1 MTRTLASWRSS
12 SPRSSRP
19 IPGRCTS
26 IPRKSRA
33 GCAEAS
39 ARRFSPLPKPISIV
53 SGAARP
59 NSALGSS
66 GCVAKAAPYFG
77 HSTSSARSCAAVIRP
92 LRVTKER
99 IERGCSVWLMRSCGC
114 YCVFEARH
122 ARDHGISA
130 RGAGAAQGSLGE
142 AHMSNWRSAGII
154 ALAGALNWAVAAGAQ
169 ESPRAEGATEAAK
182 PQPARAPEPA
192 SAQAVLLGQLCKI
205 DIKGEKKDQW
215 MRLPKAESSV
225 TQHHLTV
232 GGRSFDYTA
241 TAGTLI
247 IRDDED
253 KPIASI
259 GYVAY
264 VRHDA
269 KGGVRPLMFAFNGGP
284 GSSSL
289 WLHMGVLGPK
299 RVVVS
304 DPGPTPAGPY
314 RTLDNE
320 FGVLDRSDLVMIDPV
335 GTGLAHAV
343 CDHKDDEFFGVDP
356 DIDSVSRFI
365 MQYVSDNNRWT
376 SPKYL
381 LGESY
386 GTTRGAAIVNY
397 LRERAFA
404 FNGLIL
410 VSVATDI
417 EAIFAEL
424 PGNDRPYAVYL
435 PAYAAVAWYHHMLPT
450 QPAALEPFL
459 TEVRAY
465 AMGPFTA
472 ALLKG
477 DALGDA
483 DREAVAQKMHEYT
496 GLSVEYLKAANL
508 RVSEIAFAHEL
519 LKAQR
524 KTLGRLDGRF
534 VGPTMDPLE
543 KYTDYDPQ
551 SSAISAAFAAA
562 FLDYYHGEL
571 RFGQG
576 STYRTTNFGVGE
588 HWKWVHKTEHG
599 EQPMVNSGVD
609 LAEALVKDANL
620 RVLVLN
626 GYYDLA
632 TPFSA
637 TEYVMAH
644 LGLPPGL
651 GARIDMKYY
660 EAGHM
665 MYVHPPSMAKMK
677 RDLDTFIDS
686 TARQ

>member
-39 ARRFSPLPKPISIV
+39 GRRFSPLPKPISIV
-53 SGAARP
+53 RGASRP
-59 NSALGSS
+59 SRALGSS
-66 GCVAKAAPYFG
+66 GCVAKATPYFG
-77 HSTSSARSCAAVIRP
+77 RSTSSARSCAAAVRP
-92 LRVTKER
+92 LLV
-99 IERGCSVWLMRSCGC
+99 
-114 YCVFEARH
+114 
-122 ARDHGISA
+122 
-130 RGAGAAQGSLGE
+130 
-142 AHMSNWRSAGII
+142 
-154 ALAGALNWAVAAGAQ
+154 
-169 ESPRAEGATEAAK
+169 RAD
-182 PQPARAPEPA
+182 
-192 SAQAVLLGQLCKI
+192 S
-205 DIKGEKKDQW
+205 KGEKKDQW

-247 IRDDED
+247 ICDDED

-289 WLHMGVLGPK
+289 CLHMGVLGPK

-304 DPGPTPAGPY
+304 DPGPTPAGRY
-314 RTLDNE
+314 RTVDNE
-320 FGVLDRSDLVMIDPV
+320 FGVLDKSDLVMIDPV

-356 DIDSVSRFI
+356 DIDSLSRFI

-376 SPKYL
+376 SPKYR

-386 GTTRGAAIVNY
+386 GTTGGAASCNS

-410 VSVATDI
+410 VSVATDL

-465 AMGPFTA
+465 AAGPFTA

-477 DALGDA
+477 DAIPDA
-483 DREAVAQKMHEYT
+483 EREAVAGKMHEYT
-496 GLSVEYLKAANL
+496 GLPAEYLKAANL
-508 RVSEIAFAHEL
+508 RVAQGAFTHEL
-519 LKAQR
+519 LKAQH
-524 KTLGRLDGRF
+524 KTVGRLDARF
-534 VGPTMDPLE
+534 VGATMDPLE
-543 KYTDYDPQ
+543 KYSDYDPQ
-551 SSAISAAFAAA
+551 SAAISAAFAAA

-576 STYRTTNFGVGE
+576 STYRTTNNSVGE
-588 HWKWVHKTEHG
+588 HWKWVHRTPKG
-599 EQPMVNSGVD
+599 DQPMVNSGVD

-644 LGLPPGL
+644 LGLPAGV
-651 GARIDMKYY
+651 GSRIEMKYY

-665 MYVHPPSMAKMK
+665 MYVHPPSMARMK
-677 RDLDTFIDS
+677 RDLDAFIDS

>member
-1 MTRTLASWRSS
+1 MW
-12 SPRSSRP
+12 
-19 IPGRCTS
+19 
-26 IPRKSRA
+26 K
-33 GCAEAS
+33 
-39 ARRFSPLPKPISIV
+39 
-53 SGAARP
+53 
-59 NSALGSS
+59 
-66 GCVAKAAPYFG
+66 
-77 HSTSSARSCAAVIRP
+77 
-92 LRVTKER
+92 
-99 IERGCSVWLMRSCGC
+99 
-114 YCVFEARH
+114 
-122 ARDHGISA
+122 
-130 RGAGAAQGSLGE
+130 
-142 AHMSNWRSAGII
+142 WRSAGII
-154 ALAGALNWAVAAGAQ
+154 ALASVCGAGLAQ
-169 ESPRAEGATEAAK
+169 ERPRAEEPSHAIEQG
-182 PQPARAPEPA
+182 ARAGEQPGPA
-192 SAQAVLLGQLCKI
+192 AGLTSQLCRI
-205 DIKGEKKDQW
+205 DIKGDKKDQW

-225 TQHHLTV
+225 TQHRLNV
-232 GGRSFDYTA
+232 GAKSFDYTA

-253 KPIASI
+253 KPTASMGYIA
-259 GYVAY
+259 YT
-264 VRHDA
+264 RHDL
-269 KGGVRPLMFAFNGGP
+269 KGARPLMFAFNGGP

-289 WLHMGVLGPK
+289 WLHMGVLGPR

-314 RTLDNE
+314 RTVDNE
-320 FGVLDRSDLVMIDPV
+320 FGVLDKSDLVMIDPV
-335 GTGLAHAV
+335 GTGVSHAV
-343 CDHKDDEFFGVDP
+343 CDHRDEEFWAVDP

-365 MQYVSDNNRWT
+365 AQYVSDNNRWT

-397 LRERAFA
+397 LRARRSFA

-435 PAYAAVAWYHHMLPT
+435 PGYAAVAWYHHMLPN
-450 QPAALEPFL
+450 QPTALEPFL

-571 RFGQG
+571 RSGRAAPTAPPISASASTG
-576 STYRTTNFGVGE
+576 SGCTR
-588 HWKWVHKTEHG
+588 
-599 EQPMVNSGVD
+599 P
-609 LAEALVKDANL
+609 
-620 RVLVLN
+620 
-626 GYYDLA
+626 
-632 TPFSA
+632 
-637 TEYVMAH
+637 
-644 LGLPPGL
+644 
-651 GARIDMKYY
+651 
-660 EAGHM
+660 
-665 MYVHPPSMAKMK
+665 
-677 RDLDTFIDS
+677 S
-686 TARQ
+686 TASSPWSIQVSTSRKRW